1 LIFPNKS
8 SEAPRG
14 RILIVDDHG
23 IVRDGIAMLLER
35 AGYIVAGTAA
45 TGKQAIFEAGRLK
58 PDVIIMD
65 LVLPDINGIDATAHI
80 LGELPLTRIVILSAS
95 RTSEHVYRALRAG
108 ARGYVIKDAA
118 AAELAE
124 AVATVLA
131 GRQFLSPRTIAFDV
145 DQAHYTSAA
154 LSPIESL
161 SARERQVLHG
171 ICGGATSAEVARQ
184 LCLSAKT
191 VDTYRGRL
199 MAKLGVPNRTAL
211 IRFAIEHSLLPF

>member
-1 LIFPNKS
+1 MIFANKP
-8 SEAPRG
+8 SEAPPA

-35 AGYIVAGTAA
+35 AGYLVAGGAG
-45 TGKQAIFEAGRLK
+45 TGKQAIFEAARLK
-58 PDVIIMD
+58 PDAIVMD
-65 LVLPDINGIDATAHI
+65 LVLPDINGIDVTAHI
-80 LGELPLTRIVILSAS
+80 LGELPLTRVVILSAS

-108 ARGYVIKDAA
+108 ALGYVIKDAA

-131 GRQFLSPRTIAFDV
+131 GRQYLSPRTLSFDV
-145 DQAHYTSAA
+145 DAEQCISAA

-161 SARERQVLHG
+161 SCRERQVLHG

-184 LCLSAKT
+184 LCLSSKT

-199 MAKLGVPNRTAL
+199 MAKLGTPNRTAL
-211 IRFAIEHSLLPF
+211 IRFAIEHSLLPL